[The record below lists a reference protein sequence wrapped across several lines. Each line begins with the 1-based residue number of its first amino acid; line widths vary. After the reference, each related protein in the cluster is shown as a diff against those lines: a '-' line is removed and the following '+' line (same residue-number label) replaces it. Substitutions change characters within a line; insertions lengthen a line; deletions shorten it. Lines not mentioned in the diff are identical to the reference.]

1 MEDVAESAHA
11 ARSNSLRT
19 ESEIEMSQPQQQ
31 IPSKMAKA
39 QAILYQVDATPRQAQ
54 PINDDLETQAL
65 ASPSQPP
72 QRIALKARQL
82 PQANH
87 ENTLSGGRANRTTGT
102 AKRRFYGEYD
112 ATAQE
117 ERDLLQYS

>member
-1 MEDVAESAHA
+1 MD
-11 ARSNSLRT
+11 
-19 ESEIEMSQPQQQ
+19 QPQRQV
-31 IPSKMAKA
+31 PSKMAKA
-39 QAILYQVDATPRQAQ
+39 QAILYQVDVTPRQVQ
-54 PINDDLETQAL
+54 SINDELEAQAL

-82 PQANH
+82 PHANH
-87 ENTLSGGRANRTTGT
+87 ENTLSGSRANRTAGT

-117 ERDLLQYS
+117 ERDLLQYSQKRTSQ